1 MSGAG
6 RNQDFVSPETRV
18 KDSCDLPCGSWE
30 PSPGSLEEQQ
40 VKCSYT
46 PSPLSSPRL
55 PFHSCLLVFL
65 HCVRVHAY
73 VHMCAHM
80 QGHTWMSEDNLG
92 VHSLLPLCGSRR
104 LNSHPQAWWP
114 APPHAEPPH
123 HRPPISVLH
132 KYFISLRGK
141 YKSLLSSHSILPWHL
156 QLYCREA
163 FRIKMNSVSFLG

>member
-1 MSGAG
+1 MWILGTQPRVPG
-6 RNQDFVSPETRV
+6 RAASEVLLHT
-18 KDSCDLPCGSWE
+18 E
-30 PSPGSLEEQQ
+30 PSLQPQAAISFMLVSLSALRT
-40 VKCSYT
+40 CA
-46 PSPLSSPRL
+46 R
-55 PFHSCLLVFL
+55 
-65 HCVRVHAY
+65 VRAH